1 MNKRIG
7 LVLAS
12 IHEGASIRLWRSV
25 LSSVDLLSDSVVVF
39 PGGRLNYKE
48 QEEYLRN
55 NIYSLETK
63 ENFDGIINWS
73 SSLTGE
79 LNAEEVCSII
89 KNSEVPIISIGL
101 PVEGAP
107 SVTFDAYEGMYKE
120 VEHFITKHKLKRIAF
135 LRGPNSHASAE
146 SRYCA
151 YVDCLANNGILLNPD
166 LISSPHPW
174 SQGREALREIIN
186 ERGLVPGIDFDA
198 LICSSDLMLSGA
210 LRYLDEINVEV
221 PSTLKVAGFNDSDNN
236 KIMKVAPTT
245 VRMPVVGMSHV
256 AVEIMNQ
263 IFNDPTTI
271 VEDVILPAEL
281 VIRHSCGCDHSFGAS
296 EPAGKELENKENF
309 ISWIRSLTQDQISY
323 SEVKA
328 FIDYAFEVS
337 RLNRESEFARFHDR
351 FLFFVRRFLESDG
364 ELYDLLDVYK
374 CFLDNFNLPKEFAI
388 YFSTELMPAMIE
400 TYSRYQAEVSY
411 KQIMMSNKVNALK
424 NKLLSIRSISDLGYA
439 LRSDLPKLGI
449 KQCYLVFSSVGDGVS
464 HLVVGYNRLLNSVS
478 SQDFSSQL
486 LLPEDLAGNISKGAY
501 VVLPLTYD
509 KEYLGYLLVDVTEQ
523 RDEQFLEDLRAT
535 ISSTLKG
542 ISLLETANKA
552 KDIAEKAERAASD
565 FFDSISDGLK
575 EPLEQMKNILSTSDI
590 QSKKE
595 LLGHLLKAEHLLDLC
610 YTEKGQIELKKKLIS
625 PTSFFKEIVS
635 NLGLNGN
642 IPNSLPAIYADP
654 EKITQVSEIL
664 YQLASEG
671 EGVIDV
677 DVSIKPAG
685 LSFFVS
691 STTWNPMQEKDDAAL
706 SLAEKIVVLH
716 GGTFHFKEHGIAIC
730 YPWPS
735 LSSEVTQNIGIG
747 YTLYIKKNECSLIP
761 EVVRTLPQVLFVTES
776 DLAEEFEI
784 PDNVTRIAW
793 DYGDQREKESVVLN
807 LLKNHQRS
815 KNLPFL
821 CFNVETSSLDLWST
835 LKTGTHDSIEGTIL
849 ILGTPIE
856 GLLRLK
862 SFGSFLL
869 IKDEEELLNYTKTP
883 AMIVLN
889 SSSHEI
895 VLQIRREKRFSK
907 VPVLMVKD
915 HFNENEIEKIAQ
927 LPNLIICN
935 SSLCDSDEFISRL
948 IGIFGGNGILPPL
961 TGALVKKA
969 IGYINKKATYQISRW
984 QLAEYVN
991 ISEDYLT
998 RIFKKDMGLS
1008 PWDYLNRYRVQLA
1021 TEMLTQTGATINE
1034 VAAAT
1039 GFQDQAYFCRVF
1051 KKIKGVSP
1059 GQVRNRT

>member
-1 MNKRIG
+1 M
-7 LVLAS
+7 AS

-48 QEEYLRN
+48 QDEYLRN

-79 LNAEEVCSII
+79 LTAEEVCSII
-89 KNSEVPIISIGL
+89 RSTEVPVISIGL
-101 PVEGAP
+101 PVEGSP
-107 SVTFDAYEGMYKE
+107 SVTFDAYEGMYNE
-120 VEHFITKHKLKRIAF
+120 VEHFITKHKLRRIAF

-151 YVDCLANNGILLNPD
+151 YEDCLKKYNIPINND
-166 LISSPHPW
+166 LISSPHHW
-174 SQGREALREIIN
+174 AQGREALREIIN

-198 LICSSDLMLSGA
+198 LICASDLMLSGA
-210 LRYLDEINVEV
+210 LRYLEEINVEV
-221 PSTLKVAGFNDSDNN
+221 PGTLKVAGFNDSDNN

-256 AVEIMNQ
+256 AVEILNQ
-263 IFNDPTTI
+263 IFNDPATI

-281 VIRHSCGCDHSFGAS
+281 VIRHSCGCDHSFGAT

-328 FIDYAFEVS
+328 FIDYAFEAS
-337 RLNRESEFARFHDR
+337 KLNRESDFVKFRDR
-351 FLFFVRRFLESDG
+351 FLFFVRRFLESGG

-374 CFLDNFNLPKEFAI
+374 CFFDTFNFPKD
-388 YFSTELMPAMIE
+388 FSLFFSSELMPSMIE

-411 KQIMMSNKVNALK
+411 KQSVMSNKVNALK
-424 NKLLSIRSISDLGYA
+424 NKLLSIRSNVDLGNT

-449 KQCYLVFSSVGDGVS
+449 KQCYLVFANYGEGIS
-464 HLVVGYNRLLNSVS
+464 HLETGFDRQLNPISP
-478 SQDFSSQL
+478 QNFPAHL
-486 LLPEDLAGNISKGAY
+486 LLPEVLSANISKGAY
-501 VVLPLTYD
+501 VLLPLTYD

-542 ISLLETANKA
+542 ISLLEAANRA
-552 KDIAEKAERAASD
+552 KDVAEKAERASSD

-575 EPLEQMKNILSTSDI
+575 EPLQQMKQILSTSDI
-590 QSKKE
+590 QNKKD
-595 LLGHLLKAEHLLDLC
+595 LLNHLLKAEHLLDLC

-625 PTSFFKEIVS
+625 PTPFFKDIALE
-635 NLGLNGN
+635 LGINAL
-642 IPNSLPAIYADP
+642 IPDSLPAIYADP
-654 EKITQVSEIL
+654 EKVTQVSEIL
-664 YQLASEG
+664 YQLASEDND
-671 EGVIDV
+671 VIDIE
-677 DVSIKPAG
+677 VSIKPSG
-685 LSFFVS
+685 LSVLLS
-691 STTWNPMQEKDDAAL
+691 SDSWNPMQEKDDAAL

-716 GGTFHFKEHGIAIC
+716 SGTFHFKEHGIAIC

-735 LSSEVTQNIGIG
+735 LSSEITQNIGIG
-747 YTLYIKKNECSLIP
+747 YTLYIKKNESSTIP
-761 EVVRTLPQVLFVTES
+761 DVVRTLPQVLYVTEN
-776 DLAEEFEI
+776 DLADEFEI

-793 DYGDQREKESVVLN
+793 DYGDKRERESVVLN

-815 KNLPFL
+815 KSMPFL
-821 CFNVETSSLDLWST
+821 CFNVESSSLDLWST
-835 LKTGTHDSIEGTIL
+835 LKAGTHDSIEGVIL
-849 ILGTPIE
+849 VLGTPID
-856 GLLRLK
+856 GLSKLK
-862 SFGSFLL
+862 AFGSFLL
-869 IKDEEELLNYTKTP
+869 VKSEEELLNYSKTP
-883 AMIVLN
+883 AMIILN
-889 SSSHEI
+889 SSSYDI
-895 VLQIRREKRFSK
+895 VLQIRKEKRFSK

-927 LPNLIICN
+927 LPNLIISN

-1021 TEMLTQTGATINE
+1021 TEMLTQTGSTINE
-1034 VAAAT
+1034 VASAT

-1059 GQVRNRT
+1059 GQVRNRN

>member
-48 QEEYLRN
+48 QDEYLRN

-79 LNAEEVCSII
+79 LTAEEVCSII
-89 KNSEVPIISIGL
+89 RSTEVPVISIGL
-101 PVEGAP
+101 PVEGSP
-107 SVTFDAYEGMYKE
+107 SVTFDAYEGMYNE
-120 VEHFITKHKLKRIAF
+120 VEHFITKHKLRRIAF

-151 YVDCLANNGILLNPD
+151 YEDCLKKYNIPINND
-166 LISSPHPW
+166 LISSPHHW
-174 SQGREALREIIN
+174 AQGREALREIIN

-198 LICSSDLMLSGA
+198 LICASDLMLSGA
-210 LRYLDEINVEV
+210 LRYLEEINVEV
-221 PSTLKVAGFNDSDNN
+221 PGTLKVAGFNDSDNN

-256 AVEIMNQ
+256 AVEILNQ
-263 IFNDPTTI
+263 IFNDPATM

-281 VIRHSCGCDHSFGAS
+281 VIRHSCGCDHSFGAT

-328 FIDYAFEVS
+328 FIDYAFEAS
-337 RLNRESEFARFHDR
+337 KLNRESDFVKFRDR
-351 FLFFVRRFLESDG
+351 FLFFVRRFLESGG

-374 CFLDNFNLPKEFAI
+374 CFFDTFNFPKD
-388 YFSTELMPAMIE
+388 FSLFFSSELMPSMIE

-411 KQIMMSNKVNALK
+411 KQSVMSNKVNALK
-424 NKLLSIRSISDLGYA
+424 NKLLSIRSNVDLGNT

-449 KQCYLVFSSVGDGVS
+449 KQCYLVFANYGEGIS
-464 HLVVGYNRLLNSVS
+464 HLETGFDRQLNPISP
-478 SQDFSSQL
+478 QNFPAHL
-486 LLPEDLAGNISKGAY
+486 LLPEVLSANISKGAY
-501 VVLPLTYD
+501 VLLPLTYD

-542 ISLLETANKA
+542 ISLLEAANRA
-552 KDIAEKAERAASD
+552 KDVAEKAERASSD

-575 EPLEQMKNILSTSDI
+575 EPLQQMKQILSTSDI
-590 QSKKE
+590 QNKKD
-595 LLGHLLKAEHLLDLC
+595 LLNHLLKAEHLLDLC

-625 PTSFFKEIVS
+625 PTPFFKDIALE
-635 NLGLNGN
+635 LGINAL
-642 IPNSLPAIYADP
+642 IPDSLPAIYADP
-654 EKITQVSEIL
+654 EKVTQVSEIL
-664 YQLASEG
+664 YQLASEDND
-671 EGVIDV
+671 VIDIE
-677 DVSIKPAG
+677 VSIKPSG
-685 LSFFVS
+685 LSVLLS
-691 STTWNPMQEKDDAAL
+691 SDSWNPMQEKDDAAL

-716 GGTFHFKEHGIAIC
+716 SGTFHFKEHGIAIC

-735 LSSEVTQNIGIG
+735 LSSEITQNIGIG
-747 YTLYIKKNECSLIP
+747 YTLYIKKNESSTIP
-761 EVVRTLPQVLFVTES
+761 DVVRTLPQVLYVTEN
-776 DLAEEFEI
+776 DLADEFEI

-793 DYGDQREKESVVLN
+793 DYGDKRERESVVLN

-815 KNLPFL
+815 KSMPFL
-821 CFNVETSSLDLWST
+821 CFNVESSSLDLWST
-835 LKTGTHDSIEGTIL
+835 LKAGTHDSIEGVIL
-849 ILGTPIE
+849 VLGTPID
-856 GLLRLK
+856 GLSKLK
-862 SFGSFLL
+862 AFGSFLL
-869 IKDEEELLNYTKTP
+869 VKSEEELLNYTKTP
-883 AMIVLN
+883 AMIILN
-889 SSSHEI
+889 SSSYDI
-895 VLQIRREKRFSK
+895 VLQIRKEKRLSK

-927 LPNLIICN
+927 LPNLIISN

-1021 TEMLTQTGATINE
+1021 TEMLTQTGSTINE
-1034 VAAAT
+1034 VASAT

-1059 GQVRNRT
+1059 GQVRNRN

>member
-48 QEEYLRN
+48 QDEYLRN

-79 LNAEEVCSII
+79 LTAEEVCSII
-89 KNSEVPIISIGL
+89 RSTEVPVISIGL
-101 PVEGAP
+101 PVEGSP
-107 SVTFDAYEGMYKE
+107 SVTFDAYEGMYNE
-120 VEHFITKHKLKRIAF
+120 VEHFITKHKLRRIAF

-151 YVDCLANNGILLNPD
+151 YEDCLKKYNIPINND
-166 LISSPHPW
+166 LISSPHHW
-174 SQGREALREIIN
+174 AQGREALREIIN

-198 LICSSDLMLSGA
+198 LICASDLMLSGA
-210 LRYLDEINVEV
+210 LRYLEEINVEV
-221 PSTLKVAGFNDSDNN
+221 PGTLKVAGFNDSDNN

-256 AVEIMNQ
+256 AVEILNQ
-263 IFNDPTTI
+263 IFNDPATM

-281 VIRHSCGCDHSFGAS
+281 VIRHSCGCDHSFGAT

-328 FIDYAFEVS
+328 FIDYAFEAS
-337 RLNRESEFARFHDR
+337 KLNRESDFVKFRDR
-351 FLFFVRRFLESDG
+351 FLFFVRRFLESGG

-374 CFLDNFNLPKEFAI
+374 CFFDTFNFPKD
-388 YFSTELMPAMIE
+388 FSLFFSSELMPSMIE

-411 KQIMMSNKVNALK
+411 KQSVMSNKVNALK
-424 NKLLSIRSISDLGYA
+424 NKLLSIRSNVDLGNT

-449 KQCYLVFSSVGDGVS
+449 KQCYLVFANYGEGIS
-464 HLVVGYNRLLNSVS
+464 HLETGFDRQLNPISP
-478 SQDFSSQL
+478 QNFPAHL
-486 LLPEDLAGNISKGAY
+486 LLPEVLSANISKGAY
-501 VVLPLTYD
+501 VLLPLTYD

-542 ISLLETANKA
+542 ISLLEAANRA
-552 KDIAEKAERAASD
+552 KDVAEKAERASSD

-575 EPLEQMKNILSTSDI
+575 EPLQQMKQILSTSDI
-590 QSKKE
+590 QNKKD
-595 LLGHLLKAEHLLDLC
+595 LLNHLLKAEHLLDLC

-625 PTSFFKEIVS
+625 PTPFFKDIALK
-635 NLGLNGN
+635 LGINAL
-642 IPNSLPAIYADP
+642 IPDSLPAIYADP
-654 EKITQVSEIL
+654 EKVTQVSEIL
-664 YQLASEG
+664 YQLASEDND
-671 EGVIDV
+671 VIDIE
-677 DVSIKPAG
+677 VSIKPSG
-685 LSFFVS
+685 LSVLLS
-691 STTWNPMQEKDDAAL
+691 SDSWNPMQEKDDAAL

-716 GGTFHFKEHGIAIC
+716 SGTFHFKEHGIAIC

-735 LSSEVTQNIGIG
+735 LSSEITQNIGIG
-747 YTLYIKKNECSLIP
+747 YTLYIKKNESSTIP
-761 EVVRTLPQVLFVTES
+761 NVVRTLPQVLYVTEN
-776 DLAEEFEI
+776 DLADEFEI

-793 DYGDQREKESVVLN
+793 DYGDKRERDSVVLN

-815 KNLPFL
+815 KSMPFL
-821 CFNVETSSLDLWST
+821 CFNVESSSLDLWST
-835 LKTGTHDSIEGTIL
+835 LKAGTHDSIEGVIL
-849 ILGTPIE
+849 VLGTPID
-856 GLLRLK
+856 GLSKLK
-862 SFGSFLL
+862 AFGSFLL
-869 IKDEEELLNYTKTP
+869 VKSEEELLNYTKTP
-883 AMIVLN
+883 AMIILN
-889 SSSHEI
+889 SSSYDI
-895 VLQIRREKRFSK
+895 VLQIRKEKRLSK

-927 LPNLIICN
+927 LPNLIISN

-969 IGYINKKATYQISRW
+969 IGYINKKATCQISRW

-1021 TEMLTQTGATINE
+1021 TEMLTQTGSTINE
-1034 VAAAT
+1034 VASAT

-1059 GQVRNRT
+1059 GQVRNRN

>member
-48 QEEYLRN
+48 QDEYLRN

-79 LNAEEVCSII
+79 LTAEEVCSII
-89 KNSEVPIISIGL
+89 RSTEVPVISIGL
-101 PVEGAP
+101 PVEGSP
-107 SVTFDAYEGMYKE
+107 SVTFDAYEGMYNE
-120 VEHFITKHKLKRIAF
+120 VEHFITKHKLRRIAF

-151 YVDCLANNGILLNPD
+151 YEDCLKKYNIPINND
-166 LISSPHPW
+166 LISSPHHW
-174 SQGREALREIIN
+174 AQGREALREIIN

-198 LICSSDLMLSGA
+198 LICASDLMLSGA
-210 LRYLDEINVEV
+210 LRYLEEINVEV
-221 PSTLKVAGFNDSDNN
+221 PGTLKVAGFNDSDNN

-256 AVEIMNQ
+256 AVEILNQ
-263 IFNDPTTI
+263 IFNDPATM

-281 VIRHSCGCDHSFGAS
+281 VIRHSCGCDHSFGAT

-328 FIDYAFEVS
+328 FIDYAFEAS
-337 RLNRESEFARFHDR
+337 KLNRESDFVKFRDR
-351 FLFFVRRFLESDG
+351 FLFFVRRFLESGG

-374 CFLDNFNLPKEFAI
+374 CFFDTFNFPKD
-388 YFSTELMPAMIE
+388 FSLFFSSELMPSMIE

-411 KQIMMSNKVNALK
+411 KQSVMSNKVNALK
-424 NKLLSIRSISDLGYA
+424 NKLLSIRSNVDLGNT

-449 KQCYLVFSSVGDGVS
+449 KQCYLVFSNYGEGIS
-464 HLVVGYNRLLNSVS
+464 HLETGFDRQLNPISP
-478 SQDFSSQL
+478 QNFPAHL
-486 LLPEDLAGNISKGAY
+486 LLPEVLSANISKGAY
-501 VVLPLTYD
+501 VLLPLTYD

-542 ISLLETANKA
+542 ISLLEAANRA
-552 KDIAEKAERAASD
+552 KDVAEKAERASSD

-575 EPLEQMKNILSTSDI
+575 EPLQQMKQILSTSDI
-590 QSKKE
+590 QNKKD
-595 LLGHLLKAEHLLDLC
+595 LLNHLLKAEHLLDLC

-625 PTSFFKEIVS
+625 PTPFFKDIALE
-635 NLGLNGN
+635 LGINAL
-642 IPNSLPAIYADP
+642 IPDSLPAIYADP
-654 EKITQVSEIL
+654 EKVTQVSEIL
-664 YQLASEG
+664 YQLASEDND
-671 EGVIDV
+671 VIDIE
-677 DVSIKPAG
+677 VSIKPSG
-685 LSFFVS
+685 LSVLLS
-691 STTWNPMQEKDDAAL
+691 SDSWNPMQEKDDAAL

-716 GGTFHFKEHGIAIC
+716 SGTFHFKEHGIAIC

-735 LSSEVTQNIGIG
+735 LSSEITQNAGIG
-747 YTLYIKKNECSLIP
+747 YTLFIKKNESSTIP
-761 EVVRTLPQVLFVTES
+761 DVVRTLPQVLYVTEN
-776 DLAEEFEI
+776 DLADEFEI

-793 DYGDQREKESVVLN
+793 DYGDKRERESVVLN

-815 KNLPFL
+815 KSMPFL
-821 CFNVETSSLDLWST
+821 CFNVESSSLDLWST
-835 LKTGTHDSIEGTIL
+835 LKAGTHDSIEGVIL
-849 ILGTPIE
+849 VLGTPID
-856 GLLRLK
+856 GLSKLK
-862 SFGSFLL
+862 AFGSFLL
-869 IKDEEELLNYTKTP
+869 VKSEEELLNYSKTP
-883 AMIVLN
+883 AMIILN
-889 SSSHEI
+889 SSSYDI
-895 VLQIRREKRFSK
+895 VLQIRKEKRFSK

-927 LPNLIICN
+927 LPNLIISN

-984 QLAEYVN
+984 QLAEFVN

-1021 TEMLTQTGATINE
+1021 TEMLTQTGSTINE
-1034 VAAAT
+1034 VASAT

-1059 GQVRNRT
+1059 GQVRNRN

>member
-48 QEEYLRN
+48 QDEYLRN

-79 LNAEEVCSII
+79 LTAEEVCSII
-89 KNSEVPIISIGL
+89 RSTEVPVISIGL
-101 PVEGAP
+101 PVEGSP
-107 SVTFDAYEGMYKE
+107 SVTFDAYEGMYNE
-120 VEHFITKHKLKRIAF
+120 VEHFITKHKLRRIAF

-151 YVDCLANNGILLNPD
+151 YEDCLKKYNIPINND
-166 LISSPHPW
+166 LISSPHHW
-174 SQGREALREIIN
+174 AQGREALREIIN

-198 LICSSDLMLSGA
+198 LICASDLMLSGA
-210 LRYLDEINVEV
+210 LRYLEEINVEV
-221 PSTLKVAGFNDSDNN
+221 PGTLKVAGFNDSDNN

-256 AVEIMNQ
+256 AVEILNQ
-263 IFNDPTTI
+263 IFNDPATI

-281 VIRHSCGCDHSFGAS
+281 VIRHSCGCDHSFGAT

-309 ISWIRSLTQDQISY
+309 IRWISSLTQDQISY

-328 FIDYAFEVS
+328 FIDYAFEAS
-337 RLNRESEFARFHDR
+337 KLNRESDFVKFRDR
-351 FLFFVRRFLESDG
+351 FLFFVRRFLESGG

-374 CFLDNFNLPKEFAI
+374 CFFDTFNFPKD
-388 YFSTELMPAMIE
+388 FSLFFSSELMPSMIE

-411 KQIMMSNKVNALK
+411 KQSVMSNKVNALK
-424 NKLLSIRSISDLGYA
+424 NKLLSIRSNVDLGNT

-449 KQCYLVFSSVGDGVS
+449 KQCYLVFANYGEGIS
-464 HLVVGYNRLLNSVS
+464 HLETGFDRQLNPISP
-478 SQDFSSQL
+478 QNFPAHL
-486 LLPEDLAGNISKGAY
+486 LLPEVLSANISKGAY
-501 VVLPLTYD
+501 VLLPLTYD

-542 ISLLETANKA
+542 ISLLEAANRA
-552 KDIAEKAERAASD
+552 KDVAEKAERASSD

-575 EPLEQMKNILSTSDI
+575 EPLQQMKQILSTSDI
-590 QSKKE
+590 QNKKD
-595 LLGHLLKAEHLLDLC
+595 LLNHLLKAEHLLDLC

-625 PTSFFKEIVS
+625 PTPFFKDIALE
-635 NLGLNGN
+635 LGINAL
-642 IPNSLPAIYADP
+642 IPDSLPAIYADP
-654 EKITQVSEIL
+654 EKVTQVSEIL
-664 YQLASEG
+664 YQLASEDND
-671 EGVIDV
+671 VIDIE
-677 DVSIKPAG
+677 VSIKPSG
-685 LSFFVS
+685 LSVLLS
-691 STTWNPMQEKDDAAL
+691 SDSWNPMQEKDDAAL

-716 GGTFHFKEHGIAIC
+716 SGTFHFKEHGIAIC

-735 LSSEVTQNIGIG
+735 LSSEITQNIGIG
-747 YTLYIKKNECSLIP
+747 YTLYIKKNESSTIP
-761 EVVRTLPQVLFVTES
+761 DVVRTLPQVLYVTEN
-776 DLAEEFEI
+776 DLADEFEI

-793 DYGDQREKESVVLN
+793 DYGDKRERESVVLN

-815 KNLPFL
+815 KSMPFL
-821 CFNVETSSLDLWST
+821 CFNVESSSLDLWST
-835 LKTGTHDSIEGTIL
+835 LKAGTHDSIEGVIL
-849 ILGTPIE
+849 VLGTPID
-856 GLLRLK
+856 GLSKLK
-862 SFGSFLL
+862 AFGSFLL
-869 IKDEEELLNYTKTP
+869 VKSEEELLNYTKTP
-883 AMIVLN
+883 AMIILN
-889 SSSHEI
+889 SSSYDI
-895 VLQIRREKRFSK
+895 VLQIRKEKRLSK

-927 LPNLIICN
+927 LPNLIISN

-1021 TEMLTQTGATINE
+1021 TEMLTQTGSTINE
-1034 VAAAT
+1034 VASAT

-1059 GQVRNRT
+1059 GQVRNRN

>member
-48 QEEYLRN
+48 QDEYLRN

-79 LNAEEVCSII
+79 LTAEEVCSII
-89 KNSEVPIISIGL
+89 RSTEVPVISIGL
-101 PVEGAP
+101 PVEGSP
-107 SVTFDAYEGMYKE
+107 SVTFDAYEGMYNE
-120 VEHFITKHKLKRIAF
+120 VEHFITKHKLRRIAF

-151 YVDCLANNGILLNPD
+151 YEDCLKKYNIPINND
-166 LISSPHPW
+166 LISSPHHW
-174 SQGREALREIIN
+174 AQGREALREIIN

-198 LICSSDLMLSGA
+198 LICASDLMLSGA
-210 LRYLDEINVEV
+210 LRYLEEINVEV
-221 PSTLKVAGFNDSDNN
+221 PGTLKVAGFNDSDNN

-256 AVEIMNQ
+256 AVEILNQ
-263 IFNDPTTI
+263 IFNDPATI

-281 VIRHSCGCDHSFGAS
+281 VIRHSCGCDHSFGAT

-328 FIDYAFEVS
+328 FIDYAFEAS
-337 RLNRESEFARFHDR
+337 KLNRESDFVKFRDR
-351 FLFFVRRFLESDG
+351 FLFFVRRFLESGG

-374 CFLDNFNLPKEFAI
+374 CFFDTFNFPKD
-388 YFSTELMPAMIE
+388 FSLFFSSELMPSMIE

-411 KQIMMSNKVNALK
+411 KQSVMSNKVNALK
-424 NKLLSIRSISDLGYA
+424 NKLLSIRSNVDLGNT

-449 KQCYLVFSSVGDGVS
+449 KQCYLVFANYGEGIS
-464 HLVVGYNRLLNSVS
+464 HLETGFDRQLNPISP
-478 SQDFSSQL
+478 QNFPAHL
-486 LLPEDLAGNISKGAY
+486 LLPEVLSANISKGAY
-501 VVLPLTYD
+501 VLLPLTYD

-542 ISLLETANKA
+542 ISLLEAANRA
-552 KDIAEKAERAASD
+552 KDVAEKAERASSD

-575 EPLEQMKNILSTSDI
+575 EPLQQMKQILSTSDI
-590 QSKKE
+590 QNKKD
-595 LLGHLLKAEHLLDLC
+595 LLNHLLKAEHLLDLC

-625 PTSFFKEIVS
+625 PTPFFKDIALE
-635 NLGLNGN
+635 LGINAL
-642 IPNSLPAIYADP
+642 IPDSLPAIYADP
-654 EKITQVSEIL
+654 EKVTQVSEIL
-664 YQLASEG
+664 YQLASEDND
-671 EGVIDV
+671 VIDIE
-677 DVSIKPAG
+677 VSIKPSG
-685 LSFFVS
+685 LSVLLS
-691 STTWNPMQEKDDAAL
+691 SDSWNPMQEKDDAAL

-716 GGTFHFKEHGIAIC
+716 SGTFHFKEHGIAIC

-735 LSSEVTQNIGIG
+735 LSSEITQNIGIG
-747 YTLYIKKNECSLIP
+747 YTLYIKKNESSTIP
-761 EVVRTLPQVLFVTES
+761 DVVRTLPQVLYVTEN
-776 DLAEEFEI
+776 DLADEFEI

-793 DYGDQREKESVVLN
+793 DYGDKRERESVVLN

-815 KNLPFL
+815 KSMPFL
-821 CFNVETSSLDLWST
+821 CFNVESSSLDLWST
-835 LKTGTHDSIEGTIL
+835 LKAGTHDSIEGVIL
-849 ILGTPIE
+849 VLGTPID
-856 GLLRLK
+856 GLSKLK
-862 SFGSFLL
+862 AFGSFLL
-869 IKDEEELLNYTKTP
+869 VKSEEELLNYTKTP
-883 AMIVLN
+883 AMIILN
-889 SSSHEI
+889 SSSYDI
-895 VLQIRREKRFSK
+895 VLQIRKEKRLSK

-927 LPNLIICN
+927 LPNLIISN

-1021 TEMLTQTGATINE
+1021 TEMLTQTGSTINE
-1034 VAAAT
+1034 VASAT

-1059 GQVRNRT
+1059 GQVRNRN